1 MWSRFIYDQYAN
13 IKKRSWVKL
22 PHHGFFFFFS
32 FSAEERKDSI
42 SWGALSKVYYGS
54 HVSKM
59 ELKQYKCGKQKKRA
73 DV

>member
-1 MWSRFIYDQYAN
+1 MWSRFIYEQYAK
-13 IKKRSWVKL
+13 IKI
-22 PHHGFFFFFS
+22 P

-42 SWGALSKVYYGS
+42 SWGTLSKVYYGS

>member
-1 MWSRFIYDQYAN
+1 MWSRFKYDQYAN

-22 PHHGFFFFFS
+22 PHHVVFFS

-59 ELKQYKCGKQKKRA
+59 ELKQYKCGNQKKREWA

>member
-22 PHHGFFFFFS
+22 PHHGGGEGS

>member
-22 PHHGFFFFFS
+22 PHHGGEGS